1 MTRLS
6 SHEVAVMLL
15 SIGVLLT
22 FARVFGE
29 AARRLGQPAVLG
41 EILAGVLLGPTA
53 MGAIAPEWNGF
64 LFPRSGPNA
73 LALDS
78 LTTVAISLYLL
89 VAGMEVDLSGIWRR
103 GKTAFSVGVSGVAI
117 PFALGFLFAWFAPGV
132 LSATPGVDRL
142 VFALFIAVVL
152 SITALP
158 VIVRILMDLNLYRS
172 ESGMIIVA
180 AAVFDDIAGWVVF
193 AIVLGMIGGAPV
205 DGSGVVMTI
214 LIILG
219 FTAAMLTV
227 GRWLIHRAL
236 RWILAYTPSPGGVL
250 GFSLSLGLL
259 GAAFTESIG
268 VHALFGAFL
277 VGVAVGDSSHLEEQ
291 VRSTMSQFI
300 GFIFAPLFFASI
312 GLRVSFTQHFDL
324 ILVLVMLAVILAGKI
339 PGCALGARLGGS
351 SWREAWAIGFGMMA
365 KGSMGI
371 ILGLLA
377 LEQRV
382 INERLFVAI
391 VITSLVTSMISG
403 PLMKRVLRTGDCS
416 RSIVENV
423 GC

>member
-1 MTRLS
+1 
-6 SHEVAVMLL
+6 MLL
-15 SIGVLLT
+15 ALGVLLT
-22 FARVFGE
+22 FARAFGE
-29 AARRLGQPAVLG
+29 AARRLGQPAVVG
-41 EILAGVLLGPTA
+41 EILAGVFLGPTV
-53 MGAIAPEWNGF
+53 MGVLAPEWIGA

-73 LALDS
+73 LALDG
-78 LTTVAISLYLL
+78 LTTVAIALYLL
-89 VAGMEVDLSGIWRR
+89 VAGMEVDLSAIWRR
-103 GKTAFSVGVSGVAI
+103 GKTALSVGVAGIAI
-117 PFALGFLFAWFAPGV
+117 PFALGFLFAWFAPGA

-158 VIVRILMDLNLYRS
+158 VIVRILIDLNLYRS
-172 ESGMIIVA
+172 ELGMIIVA

-193 AIVLGMIGGAPV
+193 AIILGMMGTTGTIGGAPL

-214 LIILG
+214 VVILG

-227 GRWLIHRAL
+227 GRWLIHRAMGWL
-236 RWILAYTPSPGGVL
+236 LAHATSPGGVL

-259 GAAFTESIG
+259 GAAFTESVG

-277 VGVAVGDSSHLEEQ
+277 VGVAIGDSSHLKEQ
-291 VRSTMSQFI
+291 ARSTMTQFI
-300 GFIFAPLFFASI
+300 GFIFAPLFFAGI
-312 GLRVSFTQHFDL
+312 GLRVSFTAHFDL

-351 SWREAWAIGFGMMA
+351 SWREAWAIGSGMMA

-391 VITSLVTSMISG
+391 VITSLITSMISG
-403 PLMKRVLRTGDCS
+403 PLMSRILRSS
-416 RSIVENV
+416 RP
-423 GC
+423 